1 MHEFHWHKVL
11 LVVLPKV
18 LFAKKPL
25 GLAVCIPSL
34 NIPFLGPFVLVH
46 NLIVLIRTL
55 CTLVVYLECCIYY
68 TSGGIVGYHIL
79 GSHLM
84 THFDILTL

>member
-34 NIPFLGPFVLVH
+34 NIPFLGPVCF
-46 NLIVLIRTL
+46 
-55 CTLVVYLECCIYY
+55 
-68 TSGGIVGYHIL
+68 GP
-79 GSHLM
+79 
-84 THFDILTL
+84 